1 MFILSTS
8 KDDMSKIFQKFK
20 SCLDHSSK
28 NAWTIFGQ
36 LNSCIIQ
43 FLISFFPKKK
53 KGESSRLMYYQKAHK
68 NNRDLWN
75 KIPFTRQHKVQ
86 DKEWQRQCRNENL
99 KVHEN

>member
-1 MFILSTS
+1 M
-8 KDDMSKIFQKFK
+8 
-20 SCLDHSSK
+20 HE
-28 NAWTIFGQ
+28 
-36 LNSCIIQ
+36 Q
-43 FLISFFPKKK
+43 FLGSLIPVLSNSLLVFFLKKK

>member
-1 MFILSTS
+1 MFILSIS
-8 KDDMSKIFQKFK
+8 KDEMSKIFQKFK

-53 KGESSRLMYYQKAHK
+53 KKKKGESSRLMYYQKAHK
-68 NNRDLWN
+68 NNRLV
-75 KIPFTRQHKVQ
+75 K
-86 DKEWQRQCRNENL
+86 
-99 KVHEN
+99 